1 MLDELQA
8 EAPDYEIDPLNYLL
22 SVGQS
27 LEEIEQYRKDGIPLW
42 EVARAVHNIQ
52 ERGESLDDSQKFIAR
67 SADEFGEDKT
77 EFVWYPYIPVGDYS
91 VLMADGGTG
100 KTILCCGI
108 AAAISKGEAL
118 PGDYFNEWSNTP
130 GNTLIISAEDRGELL
145 KKRLAASGADL
156 KNVYILDCMDSEGM
170 DFTDGYEDFVQTINL
185 TNTTAVKKRRKKN
198 AVKPLWRKWKTD
210 LLPEAVLLWMDA
222 IILAVVKSAGY
233 FLTADV
239 VLLSLPMLPAQRSKK
254 HWQGIRNAHF
264 QFMDI
269 VKAAPCILKVAPLHG
284 LQPPPK
290 TNN

>member
-8 EAPDYEIDPLNYLL
+8 EAPDYEIDPLNYLM

-42 EVARAVHNIQ
+42 EVARAVHSIR
-52 ERGESLDDSQKFIAR
+52 ERGESLDDSQRFIAR

-170 DFTDGYEDFVQTINL
+170 DFTDGYEDFVQTI
-185 TNTTAVKKRRKKN
+185 KRYNPRLVIIDPWHAFLGAGVDINRVN
-198 AVKPLWRKWKTD
+198 AVRPVFQRLANMAKVCNCGMILVSHVNKRAQGENANNAATGSTD
-210 LLPEAVLLWMDA
+210 FINAA
-222 IILAVVKSAGY
+222 RSA
-233 FLTADV
+233 LRV
-239 VLLSLPMLPAQRSKK
+239 
-254 HWQGIRNAHF
+254 I
-264 QFMDI
+264 
-269 VKAAPCILKVAPLHG
+269 
-284 LQPPPK
+284 
-290 TNN
+290 